1 MHARRAETIAL
12 LDQVLEQ
19 CGVWTTDDFATI
31 INDEYCASSFL
42 ASCRATVAVPRAA
55 AFDAPAAAAVR
66 SRCFRSLQ
74 VAVPPPPPTVTV
86 VLQIAVPRVPTTETG
101 TLTANCRTRDATA
114 QTARRL
120 YGISVEA
127 QTEAEPSVVEAH
139 AAELEAAEQRASSEQ
154 TLRQAAE
161 QTAAAMTTAWM
172 DAERAHTAAE
182 TARAAAEGAL
192 ADALAAHGDTG
203 RVEMVAAS
211 TNTKYLVD
219 GVGLA
224 STGTQTTMHVLSPH
238 RHFPTA
244 PPLPMPRSST
254 PPPHHLP
261 PRPPSPLTPSMPQS
275 YQPSDA
281 PPPAPYPTDQSDSSS
296 VRESDSS
303 SDDE

>member
-1 MHARRAETIAL
+1 MQFSHASVEYWFGLGVKKTVIHRRI
-12 LDQVLEQ
+12 
-19 CGVWTTDDFATI
+19 
-31 INDEYCASSFL
+31 
-42 ASCRATVAVPRAA
+42 P
-55 AFDAPAAAAVR
+55 VR
-66 SRCFRSLQ
+66 
-74 VAVPPPPPTVTV
+74 PK
-86 VLQIAVPRVPTTETG
+86 
-101 TLTANCRTRDATA
+101 
-114 QTARRL
+114 
-120 YGISVEA
+120 EA

-224 STGTQTTMHVLSPH
+224 STGSQTTMHVLSPH

-244 PPLPMPRSST
+244 PPLHKPRSST
-254 PPPHHLP
+254 VLLLHHHTICHLAL
-261 PRPPSPLTPSMPQS
+261 R
-275 YQPSDA
+275 
-281 PPPAPYPTDQSDSSS
+281 
-296 VRESDSS
+296 RR
-303 SDDE
+303 

>member
-1 MHARRAETIAL
+1 MR
-12 LDQVLEQ
+12 
-19 CGVWTTDDFATI
+19 
-31 INDEYCASSFL
+31 
-42 ASCRATVAVPRAA
+42 PK
-55 AFDAPAAAAVR
+55 
-66 SRCFRSLQ
+66 
-74 VAVPPPPPTVTV
+74 
-86 VLQIAVPRVPTTETG
+86 
-101 TLTANCRTRDATA
+101 
-114 QTARRL
+114 
-120 YGISVEA
+120 EA

-161 QTAAAMTTAWM
+161 QTAAAMTATAWM

-281 PPPAPYPTDQSDSSS
+281 PPPVFAPYPTDQSDSSS